1 MSSTRSV
8 INSLLPSARPGRR
21 QQRKLRVS
29 PLSARRMTRFT
40 RLANEK
46 NLTQTEDRQ
55 VCLSALSLGPI
66 GPSVGGTDART
77 PRPGPEKGD
86 VSSSVM
92 NGAIPLPLGQAD
104 LSFTASGDSL
114 VRRTVLPS
122 GVRILSEQVPGAR
135 SSTVGYWVAVG
146 SRDELPETFGSTHF
160 LEHLL
165 FKGTTTRTA
174 LDIAVSFDA
183 VGGEHN
189 AVTAKEYTCYFAKVQ
204 DRDLPMAVDVLSDM
218 VTSSVI
224 DSVEFENERGVILEE
239 LAMADDDPTDV
250 ASERFFEAVL
260 GDHPLGRPIGGS
272 PNTIAAATRDRVM
285 THYRGN
291 YRAQDLVI
299 TVAGAVDHDLLVA
312 RVQAAL
318 RTAGWH
324 LAEESLPVARRDGAH
339 QLIERGSP
347 LVVVQRP
354 IEQANI
360 LLGVTGIP
368 AADDRRSA
376 MAVLNSILG
385 GGMSSR
391 LFQEIREKRGL
402 AYSVYS
408 FSPSY
413 SDAGLFGLYAGCSP
427 AKAAQVAELL
437 VGEFGRLAAGGVTAE
452 EMARA
457 VGQLSGASA
466 LALED
471 SDTRMSR
478 LGRAEITLGEFS
490 DLDESLRRLALVTA
504 GGVRELAEELASRP
518 LSIAAV
524 GTLDAKIFDGLAG
537 APVLAVA

>member
-1 MSSTRSV
+1 
-8 INSLLPSARPGRR
+8 
-21 QQRKLRVS
+21 
-29 PLSARRMTRFT
+29 
-40 RLANEK
+40 
-46 NLTQTEDRQ
+46 
-55 VCLSALSLGPI
+55 
-66 GPSVGGTDART
+66 
-77 PRPGPEKGD
+77 
-86 VSSSVM
+86 M
-92 NGAIPLPLGQAD
+92 NGAVPLPLD
-104 LSFTASGDSL
+104 LAELSITSSGDAL
-114 VRRTVLPS
+114 VRRSVLPS
-122 GVRILSEQVPGAR
+122 GVRVLSEQVPGSR
-135 SSTVGYWVAVG
+135 SATVGYWVAVG

-165 FKGTTTRTA
+165 FKGTVARTA

-189 AVTAKEYTCYFAKVQ
+189 AMTAKEYTCYYAKVQ

-218 VTSSVI
+218 VTSSLI
-224 DSVEFENERGVILEE
+224 DAEEFETERDVILEE
-239 LAMADDDPTDV
+239 LAMADDDPSDV
-250 ASERFFEAVL
+250 TSERFFEAVL

-272 PNTIAAATRDRVM
+272 PETIRAATRDSVM
-285 THYRGN
+285 THYRAN
-291 YRAQDLVI
+291 YRARDLVI
-299 TVAGAVDHDLLVA
+299 TVAGAVDHDELVSGVQRALLA
-312 RVQAAL
+312 
-318 RTAGWH
+318 AGWDVE
-324 LAEESLPVARRDGAH
+324 AEAAPVERRDST
-339 QLIERGSP
+339 LCVIKRGSP

-360 LLGVTGIP
+360 LMGVSGIP
-368 AADDRRSA
+368 ASDDRRSI

-413 SDAGLFGLYAGCSP
+413 SDSGLFGLYAGCSP

-437 VGEFGRLAAGGVTAE
+437 LGEFRRLGTGGVTDD
-452 EMARA
+452 EMRRA

-478 LGRAEITLGEFS
+478 LGRSEITLGEYA
-490 DLDESLRRLALVTA
+490 DLDESLRRLALVTPDE
-504 GGVRELAEELASRP
+504 VRELAVELASRP

-524 GTLDAKIFDGLAG
+524 GTLESSVFDGLVDQ
-537 APVLAVA
+537 PVSA